1 VTTGVTA
8 VSDAGAIED
17 ASTTLVEVLEDRI
30 EMDSV
35 DVVLSS
41 PNAVT
46 TSSTPTIGLF
56 LYRVAESPHGD
67 PMSFEEVDP
76 ETVRPGPL
84 TVDLDYMV
92 TAYPSGGNNQNQKVQ
107 RQHGLLGE
115 AMRAL
120 RDAAVVR
127 GSALRGS
134 LESEL
139 RISRGDDE
147 ETLMDVWN
155 TFPETAY
162 LPSVAYS
169 VGPVSLGAGQP
180 EPAGR
185 VESIT
190 RRGDDG

>member
-1 VTTGVTA
+1 MGD
-8 VSDAGAIED
+8 SGAIED
-17 ASTTLVEVLEDRI
+17 ASATLVGVLEDGI
-30 EMDSV
+30 EMGSV

-46 TSSTPTIGLF
+46 SSSTPTIGLF
-56 LYRVAESPHGD
+56 LYRVAENPHGD

-76 ETVRPGPL
+76 ETIRPGPL

-92 TAYPSGGNNQNQKVQ
+92 TAYPSGGNNDNQKVK
-107 RQHGLLGE
+107 RQHALLGE

-120 RDAAVVR
+120 RDTPVVR

-134 LESEL
+134 LESDL

-147 ETLMDVWN
+147 EALMDVWN

-169 VGPVSLGAGQP
+169 VGPVSLGAGEP

-185 VESIT
+185 VESLT